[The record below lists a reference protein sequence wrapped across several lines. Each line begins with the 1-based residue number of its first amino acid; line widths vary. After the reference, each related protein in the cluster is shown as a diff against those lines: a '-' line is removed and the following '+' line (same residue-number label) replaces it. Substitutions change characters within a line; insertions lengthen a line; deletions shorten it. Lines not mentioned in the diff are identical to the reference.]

1 MAESMVLGELAEWVK
16 GSGCDVAY
24 DGDRDSLLVSFD
36 GRRADLTWYGDCD
49 EPFWSLFATEGDRV
63 TVDETY
69 QGELDAGQL
78 WDALTAALGNLCE
91 DE

>member
-1 MAESMVLGELAEWVK
+1 MAEKTTLMALAEWARN
-16 GSGCDVAY
+16 SGCDVAY
-24 DGDRDSLLVSFD
+24 DGDRDSLVVSFD

-49 EPFWSLFATEGDRV
+49 EPIWSLFACEGDGV
-63 TVDETY
+63 TTDETY
-69 QGELDAGQL
+69 SGETDADQL